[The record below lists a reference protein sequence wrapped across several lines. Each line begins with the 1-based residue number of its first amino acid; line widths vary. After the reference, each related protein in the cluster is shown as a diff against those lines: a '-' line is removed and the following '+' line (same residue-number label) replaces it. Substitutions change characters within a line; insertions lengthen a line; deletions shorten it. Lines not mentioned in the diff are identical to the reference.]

1 MDKSEAASNAIVQI
15 NRAKED
21 PAFRPEMIS
30 AVCSFFDFM
39 KGKDL
44 THADRLFLH
53 YIANQAGL
61 PHYYNPM
68 LGIGDE
74 VEDDISL
81 QTLGNYL
88 RESKLMVGEKVSLH
102 SYQKEILD
110 KFSPERANRY
120 FLSASTSFGKTFLVY
135 EIVRKMHYNNMVLV
149 FPTIALM
156 SENLGKINTDP
167 DYRWVKEYYRVHTLS
182 EISEWGEHNIFIYTP
197 ERFLSFM
204 DKNPNRPR
212 LDFVFVDEAYKLD
225 NSFVIDGEE
234 QENERDITYRVALS
248 YLLADTSIDCLLAA
262 PYVESLSDI
271 QFRPNDSFSIFLQV
285 QGISVLDYNKYE
297 IVGKTTYQAVRRK
310 KLSLEDD
317 FEINLDVAGKQKR
330 FVSIVS
336 QIVNHRENLI
346 AYAYSR
352 TSAESYAK
360 LLIDSADIRHVDTR
374 PFADF
379 LRHLERSMGGY
390 GREWVVTKGLR
401 KGVGIHHGL
410 VPKYIQNEII
420 RLFNVGYLH
429 TLICTT
435 TITEGVNTTA
445 KNMIILSNMKG
456 SKLLKKFDAMN
467 IEGRAGRFLKHY
479 LGRVIVLE
487 DKFNDVMNLPNE
499 NLHHKYYDVA
509 AIKNDVDLLF
519 VNDRRFMNDHDA
531 ARRREL
537 DVLLETSPIHDLIK
551 NTFTTIPIPDKID
564 IYQRFI
570 HLPYNER
577 VVIDNFISSYY
588 LRRWYSA
595 EGFDKI
601 CTLIRPIVRKGKLS
615 ELIDVKVNDGLSL
628 LSILVSYYL
637 KEGLQGSIIFN
648 AKRHPVDQAFRE
660 STQFVFNVLKYEV
673 VKYVGLFNLVYHVV
687 QMEQRGLQYEETI
700 GLDYLLS
707 RFEFNADT
715 MQGRIV
721 SDLGAPQRVVEYF
734 DNVVDNPRK
743 AERINKEMDAY
754 ELQLTESIS
763 EIINNGE

>member
-1 MDKSEAASNAIVQI
+1 MDKSEAAYNAIVQI
-15 NRAKED
+15 NRAKEN

-39 KGKDL
+39 KGKEL
-44 THADRLFLH
+44 SHADRLFLH

-68 LGIGDE
+68 LGIGDK
-74 VEDDISL
+74 VADDISL
-81 QTLGNYL
+81 QTLSNYL
-88 RESKLMVGEKVSLH
+88 KESRLIVGENVSLH
-102 SYQKEILD
+102 NYQKEILD
-110 KFSPERANRY
+110 KFSARSSNRY

-135 EIVRKMHYNNMVLV
+135 EIIRKMHYNNLVLV

-167 DYRWVKEYYRVHTLS
+167 SYRWVKEYYHVHTLS
-182 EISEWGEHNIFIYTP
+182 EINEWGEHNIFIYTP
-197 ERFLSFM
+197 ERFLSFL

-212 LDFVFVDEAYKLD
+212 MDFVFVDEAYKLD

-248 YLLADTSIDCLLAA
+248 YLLQDTTIDCLLAA
-262 PYVESLSDI
+262 PYVESLSNI
-271 QFRPNDSFSIFLQV
+271 QDRPNDSFAIFLQV
-285 QGISVLDYNKYE
+285 QGISILDYNKYE

-310 KLSLEDD
+310 KLALEED
-317 FEINLDVAGKQKR
+317 FEINLEVTGKQKR

-336 QIVNHRENLI
+336 QIVNHHENLI

-360 LLIDSADIRHVDTR
+360 LLIDSADIHPVDTR

-379 LRHLERSMGGY
+379 LRHLERSMGGH
-390 GREWVVTKGLR
+390 GRDWVVTKGLR
-401 KGVGIHHGL
+401 KGVGVHHGL

-420 RLFNVGYLH
+420 RLFNQSCLH

-445 KNMIILSNMKG
+445 KNMVILSNMKG
-456 SKLLKKFDAMN
+456 SKMLKKFDAMN

-479 LGRVIVLE
+479 NGRVIVLE
-487 DKFNDVMNLPNE
+487 DKFNDVMNMPNE

-509 AIKNDVDLLF
+509 AIKNDVDLMF
-519 VNDRRFMNDHDA
+519 VNDRRYLNDHDT
-531 ARRREL
+531 ARKQEI
-537 DVLLETSPIHDLIK
+537 DVMLETKPIHDLIR
-551 NTFTTIPIPDKID
+551 NSFATIPIPDKID
-564 IYQRFI
+564 LYERYI
-570 HLPYNER
+570 HLAYNER
-577 VVIDNFISSYY
+577 LVIDNFVSTYY

-595 EGFDKI
+595 EGFDRI
-601 CTLIRPIVRKGKLS
+601 CSLILPIVRKGKMH
-615 ELIDVKVNDGLSL
+615 ELITVKVNDDLSL

-637 KEGLQGSIIFN
+637 KEGLQGSVIYN
-648 AKRHPVDQAFRE
+648 AKRHPIDQAVRE
-660 STQFVFNVLKYEV
+660 STQFVFNTLKYEV

-687 QMEQRGLQYEETI
+687 QMEQRGVQYEETI

-743 AERINKEMDAY
+743 ADRINKEMDAY
-754 ELQLTESIS
+754 ELQLTAAIS